1 MQSSQHLKSKA
12 MKKSEEKQAQIEEL
26 ESELEDLYTMSEE
39 AACFRYHVDYKEEAI
54 DILKGELEEA
64 YKAFDEAE
72 REEEAEGYAGWCDP
86 AFRTMADFN
95 RMRV

>member
-1 MQSSQHLKSKA
+1 

-39 AACFRYHVDYKEEAI
+39 AACFRYHVDCKEDAI
-54 DILKGELEEA
+54 NILKGELEEA

-86 AFRTMADFN
+86 AFRTMADFD